1 MNQADFENVVALAL
15 LNKITPLTPTEIQHN
30 FETAV
35 TLVLRR
41 ITPVTSADIED
52 KVKLMAPAFELDS
65 DHIICAVQK
74 LGIKFLPCFRDA
86 ND

>member
-1 MNQADFENVVALAL
+1 VNQADFENVVALAL

-35 TLVLRR
+35 TLVLRH

-52 KVKLMAPAFELDS
+52 NVKLMAPAFGIGS
-65 DHIICAVQK
+65 GHIVYAVQK
-74 LGIKFLPCFRDA
+74 LSTKFLPCFRDA
-86 ND
+86 DD